1 MKTLIAIPCM
11 ETVHTD
17 FARSLVDLTRNAPA
31 ETHVCFKKSSLI
43 YDSRNLL
50 SLTAMD
56 CDYDRIFW
64 LDSDM
69 VFDPNTLLSLHKDMD
84 ETGAD
89 IITGLY
95 VKRHTS
101 VLPVLYK
108 TIQPPS
114 KNENGEIE
122 KCVVDYL
129 DYPPDRLFPVAGA
142 GFGCVLMS
150 VPLLRK
156 LWNDYGPPFSPFVW
170 AGEDISFFHRAN
182 MAGANILCDSRIRL
196 GHVGNVTF
204 TPDFYEAKR
213 NETR

>member
-17 FARSLVDLTRNAPA
+17 FAKSLVDLTRNAPE
-31 ETHVCFKKSSLI
+31 ETYVCFKKSSLI

-50 SLTAMD
+50 SLTAMEGE
-56 CDYDRIFW
+56 YDRVLW

-69 VFDPNTLLSLHKDMD
+69 TFDPNTLISLHKDMD

-95 VKRHTS
+95 VKRNPS
-101 VLPVLYK
+101 SLPVLYK
-108 TIQPPS
+108 TIRPPE
-114 KNENGEIE
+114 KNERDIT
-122 KCVVDYL
+122 KCVIDYL
-129 DYPPDRLFPVAGA
+129 DYPTDALFPIAGA
-142 GFGCVLMS
+142 GFGCVLMR

-156 LWNDYGPPFSPFVW
+156 LWNDYGPPFSPVVW
-170 AGEDISFFHRAN
+170 AGEDISFFYRAN
-182 MAGANILCDSRIRL
+182 MAGAKILCDSRIRL
-196 GHVGNVTF
+196 GHVGNITF